1 MKQDI
6 PRYGDVIVEEGKAT
20 LEYHVFLE
28 DLANSTTGAIEV
40 QDETTPVTVALD
52 TLNFVGSGV
61 VASEGAPGIITV
73 TIGGG
78 GTTTWGDVVGTL
90 ADQTDLQAALDAKAV
105 SGHVHSTNNITS
117 GTFIDARIAQS
128 NITQHEAALS
138 IGIDQLTAAASTGD
152 TLIYDGANWV
162 VDMTELIK
170 DVEFEGDDIYVA
182 EAVANTATSAASW
195 RISKTSFVGDDST
208 KRYADGDTN
217 FDNIKDN
224 YLSLSYS

>member
-90 ADQTDLQAALDAKAV
+90 SNQTDLQAALDAKAV

-117 GTFIDARIAQS
+117 GTFIDARIAES

-138 IGIDQLTAAASTGD
+138 IGIDQLTATASTGD

-162 VDMTELIK
+162 VDMTQLIK
-170 DVEFEGDDIYVA
+170 EVDFDGDYIYIG
-182 EAVANTATSAASW
+182 EAQPGTTTATASW
-195 RISKTSFVGDDST
+195 RVRRTEFTGDDSET
-208 KRYADGDTN
+208 LYADGDADFNNTWTGRAG
-217 FDNIKDN
+217 F
-224 YLSLSYS
+224 SYS